1 MNVHRHELLF
11 YIPFVEIF
19 LAFSAQLSK
28 YFCRVS
34 ICLIKISLKVS
45 SSANFSFNPLTPRL
59 VKLPAL
65 VIDCVFDTSEMALPC
80 LFKLFSLP

>member
-1 MNVHRHELLF
+1 M
-11 YIPFVEIF
+11 EIF

-28 YFCRVS
+28 YFCKVS

-65 VIDCVFDTSEMALPC
+65 VIDCVFDISEMALPC
-80 LFKLFSLP
+80 RFKLFSLP